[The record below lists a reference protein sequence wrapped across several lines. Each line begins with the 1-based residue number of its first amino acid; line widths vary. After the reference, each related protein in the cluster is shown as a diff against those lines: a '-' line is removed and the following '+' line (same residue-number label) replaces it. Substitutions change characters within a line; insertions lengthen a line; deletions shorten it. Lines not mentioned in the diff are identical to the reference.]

1 MRLTTL
7 EDVHSLPMC
16 VWVST
21 AVWEIDQVS
30 TAVWEIDQVRAAAGR
45 GRMRVS
51 LHPDEAFLV
60 RCRE

>member
-7 EDVHSLPMC
+7 EDVHSLLMC
-16 VWVST
+16 VW
-21 AVWEIDQVS
+21 AS

-51 LHPDEAFLV
+51 LHPDVAFSV
-60 RCRE
+60 HYRE